1 LGQLS
6 GPSSTS
12 PESGGAMA
20 SMWAAMDSIMNTMS
34 GLGTK
39 GDKGLAGRP
48 NTQAK
53 PLSDPELE
61 ALYRDSSYA
70 RKIVDMVAEDAT
82 RSGWYV
88 QDPTADVDPMAD
100 EDRRLEV
107 DLKVAT
113 AYAYARKYGLGL
125 LVLVAEDGLKLSQ
138 PLDPA
143 ALRRVTAIH
152 AYSKLEAQAILW
164 DTDAASPNFGDVLMW
179 QVNPGVGSNSVMVHW
194 TRVLVFRGDP
204 ASTREMVAM
213 GGASYSCLQSAWD
226 ALNALTTIDQ
236 AGATH
241 SQELSIPVVKVGG
254 LRAKASGDQQAAFN
268 LKMLAMSKGRSLLN
282 MILLGEDD
290 SYEQRNLSLTGFD
303 DIATRAKEALSAA
316 TDIPQTKLFGDSP
329 GGLNSD
335 GESHRDMY
343 NGMVGRKQ
351 KFRIKPQL
359 TRLYRT
365 LYAQSE
371 GPTRGVIPQR
381 WEVRF
386 HPLEEL
392 TAIGE
397 SKNKKTVAETDE
409 IYLKNAVVAP
419 ATVARSRFG
428 PRGWSAEMVPVAPVA
443 SAVPT
448 ATTDSETIPLHLE
461 VLPGEI
467 RSGLGPDG
475 KAWAVRMP
483 CAYGEIPG
491 TVGADGEPVDVLYLG
506 GDGQIAYILEHAP
519 GGVYDEDKVILGALD
534 EEEAVAAYKRVY
546 GTAAV
551 EDPTLHRVAR
561 TGLLDWLDARLS
573 ELERRDL
580 ADLTEEDRA
589 AFDGPRPSLEGIP
602 MTAPMAVREE
612 LQRAL
617 RWHDADLSGDGI
629 QPATVAWA
637 RRLAA
642 GKPISPAKALKAWA
656 WHQRHAVDQKAEG
669 FRRGEAGYPSPG
681 RVAFGLWMGEP
692 GLSWI
697 SKLRR
702 NILKE
707 KP

>member
-1 LGQLS
+1 
-6 GPSSTS
+6 
-12 PESGGAMA
+12 
-20 SMWAAMDSIMNTMS
+20 
-34 GLGTK
+34 
-39 GDKGLAGRP
+39 
-48 NTQAK
+48 
-53 PLSDPELE
+53 
-61 ALYRDSSYA
+61 
-70 RKIVDMVAEDAT
+70 
-82 RSGWYV
+82 
-88 QDPTADVDPMAD
+88 
-100 EDRRLEV
+100 
-107 DLKVAT
+107 
-113 AYAYARKYGLGL
+113 
-125 LVLVAEDGLKLSQ
+125 
-138 PLDPA
+138 
-143 ALRRVTAIH
+143 
-152 AYSKLEAQAILW
+152 
-164 DTDAASPNFGDVLMW
+164 
-179 QVNPGVGSNSVMVHW
+179 
-194 TRVLVFRGDP
+194 
-204 ASTREMVAM
+204 
-213 GGASYSCLQSAWD
+213 
-226 ALNALTTIDQ
+226 
-236 AGATH
+236 
-241 SQELSIPVVKVGG
+241 
-254 LRAKASGDQQAAFN
+254 
-268 LKMLAMSKGRSLLN
+268 
-282 MILLGEDD
+282 
-290 SYEQRNLSLTGFD
+290 
-303 DIATRAKEALSAA
+303 
-316 TDIPQTKLFGDSP
+316 
-329 GGLNSD
+329 
-335 GESHRDMY
+335 
-343 NGMVGRKQ
+343 
-351 KFRIKPQL
+351 
-359 TRLYRT
+359 
-365 LYAQSE
+365 
-371 GPTRGVIPQR
+371 
-381 WEVRF
+381 
-386 HPLEEL
+386 
-392 TAIGE
+392 
-397 SKNKKTVAETDE
+397 
-409 IYLKNAVVAP
+409 
-419 ATVARSRFG
+419 
-428 PRGWSAEMVPVAPVA
+428 
-443 SAVPT
+443 
-448 ATTDSETIPLHLE
+448 
-461 VLPGEI
+461 
-467 RSGLGPDG
+467 
-475 KAWAVRMP
+475 MP